1 MMQPLEFFSFFF
13 NVAIEGQ
20 LIVVS
25 FFYEIHRSDLCAI
38 LISDIIFLTLL
49 VFLF

>member
-20 LIVVS
+20 LIVVRF
-25 FFYEIHRSDLCAI
+25 FFYEIHKSDLCAI
-38 LISDIIFLTLL
+38 LISDIIF
-49 VFLF
+49 FDY